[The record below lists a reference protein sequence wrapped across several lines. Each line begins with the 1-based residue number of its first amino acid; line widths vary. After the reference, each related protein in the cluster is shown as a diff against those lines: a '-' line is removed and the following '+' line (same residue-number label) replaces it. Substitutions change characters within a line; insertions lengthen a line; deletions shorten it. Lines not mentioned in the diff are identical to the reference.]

1 MKSTLSLVFVAAAL
15 TGVVAATPAHAGAP
29 PRKGS
34 IVATEQDA
42 FFTVPL
48 KTREANACSPK
59 APDDEWQGILI
70 RAPQVIVLRRQS
82 GPAPARTSGPICGL
96 YRLGLNRL
104 ASGVPMLL
112 KATDRETGKVY
123 TGIVLDKDRGHEEP
137 PPTPRAI
144 DPARLARMTTSSHF
158 NLDLFEY
165 LALPLRG
172 ASYLLHAE
180 YGGLQSN
187 AVVIELREAP

>member
-48 KTREANACSPK
+48 NTREANACSPK

-82 GPAPARTSGPICGL
+82 LSLIH
-96 YRLGLNRL
+96 
-104 ASGVPMLL
+104 
-112 KATDRETGKVY
+112 
-123 TGIVLDKDRGHEEP
+123 I
-137 PPTPRAI
+137 
-144 DPARLARMTTSSHF
+144 
-158 NLDLFEY
+158 
-165 LALPLRG
+165 
-172 ASYLLHAE
+172 
-180 YGGLQSN
+180 
-187 AVVIELREAP
+187 